1 MQHKLFALFLAVVI
15 IIAMIHFMPKPLYK
29 QIDVDNA
36 TCQVFCQNTT
46 LPCANVG
53 FGKIV
58 ECSGGEYATILA
70 NCQGIDGVSFCFDGS
85 KVDVERLLCK
95 LLTRIHT
102 TQTIGNLV
110 VFCGYSP
117 KITGGIVVDGHK
129 TNVQIAFDGN
139 TITIGSP
146 LILGSY

>member
-36 TCQVFCQNTT
+36 TCQVFCRNTT

-58 ECSGGEYATILA
+58 DCSGAEYCNTIA
-70 NCQGIDGVSFCFDGS
+70 HCQGVDGVSFCFAGS
-85 KVDVERLLCK
+85 NVDVENLLCK
-95 LLTRIHT
+95 LLTKVHT
-102 TQTIGNLV
+102 TQTIGNLTII
-110 VFCGYSP
+110 CGYSP
-117 KITGGIVVDGHK
+117 KIVGGIVVDGFK
-129 TNVQIAFDGN
+129 TNIQIAFDGTN
-139 TITIGSP
+139 ITVSSP

>member
-46 LPCANVG
+46 LPCVSIG
-53 FGKIV
+53 FGRIV
-58 ECSGGEYATILA
+58 ECCGTEYLTTIA
-70 NCQGIDGVSFCFDGS
+70 HCQDVDGVSFSFVGNN
-85 KVDVERLLCK
+85 VDVENLLCQ
-95 LLTRIHT
+95 LLTKVHT
-102 TQTIGNLV
+102 TQTIGSLTII
-110 VFCGYSP
+110 CGYSP
-117 KITGGIVVDGHK
+117 KIIGGIVVDGRK
-129 TNVQIAFDGN
+129 TNIQIAFDGTN
-139 TITIGSP
+139 ITVGSP